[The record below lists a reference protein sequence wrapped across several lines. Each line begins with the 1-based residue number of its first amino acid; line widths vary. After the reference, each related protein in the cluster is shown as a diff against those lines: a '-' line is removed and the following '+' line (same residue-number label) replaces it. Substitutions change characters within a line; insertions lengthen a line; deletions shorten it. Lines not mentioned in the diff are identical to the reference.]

1 MQLTRHTDYALR
13 LLMYLTDLGEERT
26 SIAEVADAQMISRT
40 HLMKIANELAHRGFI
55 EAVRGRSGGIRLA
68 RPAEEINLGEVVR
81 ATEPGCG
88 LVDCT
93 GCRLI
98 RRCNLPG
105 IFDQAQNAFQSVLDK
120 YTLAQLVREKKQRP
134 SLEPA
139 S

>member
-40 HLMKIANELAHRGFI
+40 HLMKIANELARSGFI
-55 EAVRGRSGGIRLA
+55 QAVRGRSGGIRLA
-68 RPAEEINLGEVVR
+68 RPADQINLGDVIR

-105 IFDQAQNAFQSVLDK
+105 IFDQAQNAFHTVLAK
-120 YTLAQLVREKKQRP
+120 YTLAELVREKKQRT
-134 SLEPA
+134 SLEVTA
-139 S
+139 

>member
-40 HLMKIANELAHRGFI
+40 HLMKIANELAHSGFI

-68 RPAEEINLGEVVR
+68 RPPEEINLGEVVR
-81 ATEPGCG
+81 AMEPGCG

-105 IFDQAQNAFQSVLDK
+105 IFDQAQNAFHAVLAK
-120 YTLAQLVREKKQRP
+120 YTLAELVREKKQRAA
-134 SLEPA
+134 LEIA
-139 S
+139 T

>member
-68 RPAEEINLGEVVR
+68 RPPEEINLGDVIR
-81 ATEPGCG
+81 ATEPNCG

-105 IFDQAQNAFQSVLDK
+105 IFDQAQSAFHAVLAR
-120 YTLAQLVREKKQRP
+120 YSLAELVREKKQRAA
-134 SLEPA
+134 LEVT